1 MIDFNE
7 LAEAMGDLDEDVMVE
22 TLEQVMADAFD
33 ASSSEAGIFLPC
45 NSPDKKNPVNV
56 SPAAVVS
63 TAFILKAG

>member
-1 MIDFNE
+1 
-7 LAEAMGDLDEDVMVE
+7 MVFISYFTSSIVGIE
-22 TLEQVMADAFD
+22 TAAPALEQVMADAFD

>member
-1 MIDFNE
+1 
-7 LAEAMGDLDEDVMVE
+7 
-22 TLEQVMADAFD
+22 MADAFD

-63 TAFILKAG
+63 TAFILKAGVEVIERNNKKCRIYAA